1 MSKSRIPQQSQVIP
15 PRNGAGA
22 NRADIDG
29 DRGNTATRSGLARKG
44 AFRSAIALSVVAL
57 FGAGYFAGQVL
68 PVGGDGARD
77 LGAIPMVAGS
87 SSLLPG
93 SISADQIG
101 RSADDRDADSG
112 RSADAAQDRAATD
125 RAATDRAAANRDP
138 DRSAGADD
146 RPATIGGDDADRTT
160 GGRATADGSS
170 ERDWVLQGDIIE
182 IADEEVLVCA
192 TGNGF
197 GISHIGTTLSEDA
210 DGEATRAEKD
220 RLCATAFTVVGG
232 LVLSGADQGSMLE
245 EERDVAI
252 GATSATCVPVEDED
266 KVLRC
271 TANDDSLVTVWSV
284 AP

>member
-22 NRADIDG
+22 NCADIDG

-125 RAATDRAAANRDP
+125 RAAANRDP

-170 ERDWVLQGDIIE
+170 ERDWVLQGDVIE
-182 IADEEVLVCA
+182 IAGEEVLVCA

-232 LVLSGADQGSMLE
+232 LVLSGAGQGSMLE

-252 GATSATCVPVEDED
+252 GATSARCVPVEDED

>member
-22 NRADIDG
+22 NCADIDG

-125 RAATDRAAANRDP
+125 RAAANRDP

-160 GGRATADGSS
+160 GGRATADGSG
-170 ERDWVLQGDIIE
+170 ERDWVLQGDVIE
-182 IADEEVLVCA
+182 IAGEEVLVCA

-232 LVLSGADQGSMLE
+232 LVLSGAGQGSMLE

>member
-22 NRADIDG
+22 NCADIDG

-125 RAATDRAAANRDP
+125 RAAANRDP

-170 ERDWVLQGDIIE
+170 ERDWVLQGDVIE
-182 IADEEVLVCA
+182 IAGEEVLVCA

-232 LVLSGADQGSMLE
+232 LVLSGAGQGSMLE

>member
-22 NRADIDG
+22 NCADIDG

-125 RAATDRAAANRDP
+125 RAAANRDP

-170 ERDWVLQGDIIE
+170 ERDWVLQGDVIE
-182 IADEEVLVCA
+182 IAGEEVLVCA

-232 LVLSGADQGSMLE
+232 LVLSGAGQGSMLE

-271 TANDDSLVTVWSV
+271 TANDASLVTVWSV

>member
-22 NRADIDG
+22 NCADIDG

-57 FGAGYFAGQVL
+57 FGAGYFAGQVQ

-112 RSADAAQDRAATD
+112 RSADAARD

-146 RPATIGGDDADRTT
+146 RPATIGGNDADRAT
-160 GGRATADGSS
+160 GGRATADGSG
-170 ERDWVLQGDIIE
+170 ERDWVLQGDVIE
-182 IADEEVLVCA
+182 IAGEEVLVCA

-232 LVLSGADQGSMLE
+232 LVLSGAGQGSMLE

>member
-22 NRADIDG
+22 NCADIDG

-57 FGAGYFAGQVL
+57 FGGGSCAGQVP
-68 PVGGDGARD
+68 PVGGDGGRD

-125 RAATDRAAANRDP
+125 RAAANRDP

-146 RPATIGGDDADRTT
+146 RPATIGGDDADRAT
-160 GGRATADGSS
+160 GGRATADGSG
-170 ERDWVLQGDIIE
+170 ERDWVLQGDVIE
-182 IADEEVLVCA
+182 IAGEEVLVCA

-232 LVLSGADQGSMLE
+232 LVLSGAGQGSMLE
-245 EERDVAI
+245 EKRDVAI

>member
-22 NRADIDG
+22 NCADIDG

-57 FGAGYFAGQVL
+57 FGAGYFAGQVQ

-125 RAATDRAAANRDP
+125 RAAANRDP

-146 RPATIGGDDADRTT
+146 RPATIGGDDADRAT

-170 ERDWVLQGDIIE
+170 ERDWVLQGDVIE
-182 IADEEVLVCA
+182 IAGEEVLVCA

-232 LVLSGADQGSMLE
+232 LVLSGAGQGSMLE

-252 GATSATCVPVEDED
+252 GATSARCVPVEGED